1 MSPVPRPT
9 QSAATG
15 SRALLCDEY
24 ELTMAQSF
32 LRHGQDERV
41 TFELLVR
48 TLPPQRGYLIA
59 AGVEQA
65 LDYLETLRFGD
76 DDIEYLAGREI
87 YDTAFLEHL
96 RGLRFDG
103 DVSAVAEGTPI
114 GARTPLLRLTGPRIA
129 ATVAETAL
137 LAIVNHQTLV
147 ASKAARIVD
156 AADGRPVWDFS
167 LRRVHGPEAGLG
179 VARAAY
185 IAGCAG
191 TATVAAGRTFG
202 IPTTGTMAH
211 HFVQRFGPDGEKA
224 AFEQFLG
231 DFPGRAVL
239 LVDTWETIRGVDR
252 AIAASAATGVR
263 LMGIRLDSG
272 DLGALAVEA
281 RRRLDAA
288 GHTDSRILASNEL
301 DEHSIAALVAAGA
314 PIDAF
319 GVGTALG
326 TSSDAP
332 ALGGIYKL
340 VEQEVG
346 GRRQP
351 MMKTSAGGKATDPGV
366 HQVFRVDSVGDT
378 VGLAGEDVVGRPLL
392 EPVMRRGGRVGAQPS
407 LEETRRFCYEQRQLL
422 PAGVRRLDDPEEWPV
437 HRSPGL
443 EALRRGLSE
452 GAAAEHVA

>member
-1 MSPVPRPT
+1 MSPVPRLT
-9 QSAATG
+9 QPAATG

-32 LRHGQDERV
+32 FRHGQDERV

-48 TLPPQRGYLIA
+48 TLPPQRGYLVV

-65 LDYLETLRFGD
+65 LDYLDTLRFDD
-76 DDIEYLAGREI
+76 DDIEHLAGRGL
-87 YDTAFLEHL
+87 YDAAFLDHL
-96 RGLRFDG
+96 HGLRFDG
-103 DVSAVAEGTPI
+103 DVSTLAEGTPI
-114 GARTPLLRLTGPRIA
+114 GARTPMLRVSGPRIA
-129 ATVAETAL
+129 ATVVETAL
-137 LAIVNHQTLV
+137 LAIVNHQTLI

-156 AADGRPVWDFS
+156 AAAGRPVWDFS

-191 TATVAAGRTFG
+191 TATVAAGRSFG

-211 HFVQRFGPDGEKA
+211 HFVQRFEPDGEQA

-239 LVDTWETIRGVDR
+239 LVDTWDTVRGVDR
-252 AIAASAATGVR
+252 AILAAAATGVR

-272 DLGALAVEA
+272 DLGALAAEA

-288 GHTDSRILASNEL
+288 GQTDCRILASNEL

-346 GRRQP
+346 GRLQP
-351 MMKTSAGGKATDPGV
+351 VMKTSAGGKATDPGA
-366 HQVFRVDSVGDT
+366 HQVFRVDGIGDT
-378 VGLAGEDVVGRPLL
+378 IGLVGEHVEGRPLL
-392 EPVMRRGGRVGAQPS
+392 EPVMRHGARVGAQRS
-407 LEETRRFCYEQRQLL
+407 LEEIRGFCREQREFM
-422 PAGVRRLDDPEEWPV
+422 PAGVLRLEDPEEWPV
-437 HRSPGL
+437 HFSPGV
-443 EALRRGLSE
+443 EALRRDLVD